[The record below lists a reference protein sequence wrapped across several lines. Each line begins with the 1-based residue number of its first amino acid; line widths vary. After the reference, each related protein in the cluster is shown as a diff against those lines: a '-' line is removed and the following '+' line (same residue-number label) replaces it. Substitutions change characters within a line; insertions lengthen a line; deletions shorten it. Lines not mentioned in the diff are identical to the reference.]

1 MAVLVMTHLRMT
13 THMTTK
19 GVGSTQTE
27 NCASH
32 GDHPAHMIRNFQENT
47 TSSDA
52 VDHFPADAQCGAT
65 TADVKLKWDGKSAAL
80 KTLQV

>member
-32 GDHPAHMIRNFQENT
+32 GDHPAHMIRNF
-47 TSSDA
+47 
-52 VDHFPADAQCGAT
+52 
-65 TADVKLKWDGKSAAL
+65 
-80 KTLQV
+80 